1 MDDKKRELRRQGN
14 RNAVRQYRERKRAKD
29 EKIEEA
35 VTDFGKRVDIVEKVL
50 SDLQSEI
57 GELDNSPSR
66 LPRPDQLQAESQKN
80 PTDVDTTAA
89 GPSMPAIKSSSNS
102 GSDSPSHSKKNSQK
116 ESK

>member
-57 GELDNSPSR
+57 GELDKSPSR
-66 LPRPDQLQAESQKN
+66 LPRPDQLDTESQKSK
-80 PTDVDTTAA
+80 TDVDSTPA
-89 GPSMPAIKSSSNS
+89 GPSTNANKSSSNS
-102 GSDSPSHSKKNSQK
+102 GGDSPSHSKKDSRKQFK
-116 ESK
+116 